1 MTVLFSVGKRE
12 GKKMN
17 EDEYKVL
24 TIRFLKCER
33 DALRE
38 EASTLGISMA
48 ALVRFCLHRELPE
61 VRTTILERRY

>member
-1 MTVLFSVGKRE
+1 
-12 GKKMN
+12 MN

-24 TIRFLKCER
+24 TIRFLKSER
-33 DALRE
+33 DVLRT
-38 EASTLGISMA
+38 EARKLGISMA